1 MTNYKVILT
10 VIYIF
15 CKVHSCLRKILE
27 ISHHRTSLK
36 MYTLVNR
43 LHVSASSGNVLPED
57 IRADYALLQISENL
71 S

>member
-1 MTNYKVILT
+1 
-10 VIYIF
+10 
-15 CKVHSCLRKILE
+15 
-27 ISHHRTSLK
+27 